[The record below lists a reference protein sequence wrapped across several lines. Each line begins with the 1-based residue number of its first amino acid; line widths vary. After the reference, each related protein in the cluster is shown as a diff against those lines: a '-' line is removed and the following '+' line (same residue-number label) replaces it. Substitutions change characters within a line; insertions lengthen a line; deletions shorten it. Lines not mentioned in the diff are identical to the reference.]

1 MTETGAVGHVAAV
14 AAVVEHAAVLVV
26 ENVAVVVGHA
36 VAAAVV
42 GHVAAVA
49 AALEYAAVLAA
60 ENDAVVGHAVVAAV
74 VGRVVAEAVQNAA
87 VAEVENAVVLVLV
100 GFVYRRVGPAVHGH
114 EQQLQEA
121 KTKRKYL
128 PFQSLTTPWS
138 SRYFL

>member
-1 MTETGAVGHVAAV
+1 MTETSAVAVGHVAAV
-14 AAVVEHAAVLVV
+14 AAAVEYAV
-26 ENVAVVVGHA
+26 
-36 VAAAVV
+36 
-42 GHVAAVA
+42 AVA

-60 ENDAVVGHAVVAAV
+60 ENVAVVGHAVVAAV

-100 GFVYRRVGPAVHGH
+100 GFVYRRVGPAVHRR

-128 PFQSLTTPWS
+128 RFQLLTTSWS